1 MNIDSIISKIEKRY
15 GISKKED
22 CQADLS
28 YIKDLVDI
36 DNNDKKDD
44 AQRRMTWIALLGM
57 LMYPFLVLL
66 GDYFGIPHASDL
78 ISGMSAVYFASVSAI
93 IMVFFGA
100 NAYIRTRKK
109 NKEKENQKSVSND
122 SNNSDNSN

>member
-15 GISKKED
+15 GISKRED
-22 CQADLS
+22 CQTDLS

-109 NKEKENQKSVSND
+109 NKETKEKENKNVE
-122 SNNSDNSN
+122 NS

>member
-1 MNIDSIISKIEKRY
+1 MEIKPVISKIENRY
-15 GISKKED
+15 GIPKKTEGGI
-22 CQADLS
+22 DLN
-28 YIKDLVDI
+28 YIKDLVEI

-44 AQRRMTWIALLGM
+44 AQRRMTWVALLGM

-78 ISGMSAVYFASVSAI
+78 ISEMSSVYFASVSAI

-100 NAYIRTRKK
+100 NAYIRMRKGNKQKAEK
-109 NKEKENQKSVSND
+109 NENS
-122 SNNSDNSN
+122 

>member
-1 MNIDSIISKIEKRY
+1 MDIKAVISKIENHY
-15 GISKKED
+15 GIPKKID
-22 CQADLS
+22 GGIDLN
-28 YIKDLVDI
+28 YIKDLVEI
-36 DNNDKKDD
+36 DNNDRKDD

-109 NKEKENQKSVSND
+109 NKENKEKENKNIENQ
-122 SNNSDNSN
+122 

>member
-1 MNIDSIISKIEKRY
+1 MYIKSIIRKIENNY
-15 GISKKED
+15 GISKRSEED
-22 CQADLS
+22 FDLN
-28 YIKDLVDI
+28 YIKDLIEI

-44 AQRRMTWIALLGM
+44 AQRRMTWTALVGM

-66 GDYFGIPHASDL
+66 GDYIGIPHASDL

-109 NKEKENQKSVSND
+109 NKENKENKNTE
-122 SNNSDNSN
+122 NS

>member
-1 MNIDSIISKIEKRY
+1 MNIESIIAKIEKRY
-15 GISKKED
+15 GISKRED
-22 CQADLS
+22 CQTDLS

-66 GDYFGIPHASDL
+66 GDYIGIPHASDL

-109 NKEKENQKSVSND
+109 NKESGEKENK
-122 SNNSDNSN
+122 NSENQ

>member
-109 NKEKENQKSVSND
+109 NKEKDNQKSVSND
-122 SNNSDNSN
+122 SNNSN

>member
-1 MNIDSIISKIEKRY
+1 MNVDSVISKIDKRY
-15 GISKKED
+15 GTSITD
-22 CQADLS
+22 MCRDDLR

-109 NKEKENQKSVSND
+109 NKENREKENKNTE
-122 SNNSDNSN
+122 NS

>member
-15 GISKKED
+15 GLSKRED
-22 CQADLS
+22 CQTDLS

-66 GDYFGIPHASDL
+66 GDYIGIPHASDL
-78 ISGMSAVYFASVSAI
+78 ISGMSAVYFAYIRIS
-93 IMVFFGA
+93 VFF
-100 NAYIRTRKK
+100 
-109 NKEKENQKSVSND
+109 VFFPFFL
-122 SNNSDNSN
+122 

>member
-1 MNIDSIISKIEKRY
+1 MNIDHIISKIEKRY
-15 GISKKED
+15 GVSKKED
-22 CQADLS
+22 CQTDLS

-109 NKEKENQKSVSND
+109 NKEKVERNEKNENS
-122 SNNSDNSN
+122 

>member
-15 GISKKED
+15 GLSKRED
-22 CQADLS
+22 CQTDLS

-66 GDYFGIPHASDL
+66 GDYIGIPHASDL

-109 NKEKENQKSVSND
+109 NKETKEKENK
-122 SNNSDNSN
+122 NSENS

>member
-15 GISKKED
+15 GISKRDD
-22 CQADLS
+22 CQTDLS

-44 AQRRMTWIALLGM
+44 AQRRMTWTALIGM
-57 LMYPFLVLL
+57 LMYPVLVIIA
-66 GDYFGIPHASDL
+66 DMFGIPHASDL

-100 NAYIRTRKK
+100 NAYIRSRKK
-109 NKEKENQKSVSND
+109 SKDKPSNPPQD
-122 SNNSDNSN
+122 KQV

>member
-15 GISKKED
+15 GISKREE

-109 NKEKENQKSVSND
+109 NKENKENKNTE
-122 SNNSDNSN
+122 NS

>member
-15 GISKKED
+15 GLSKRED
-22 CQADLS
+22 CQTDLS

-100 NAYIRTRKK
+100 NAYIRMRKR
-109 NKEKENQKSVSND
+109 NKEKVERNEKNENS
-122 SNNSDNSN
+122 

>member
-15 GISKKED
+15 GISKRED

-109 NKEKENQKSVSND
+109 NKEKENQKVEKVE
-122 SNNSDNSN
+122 NS

>member
-15 GISKKED
+15 GIPKKESS
-22 CQADLS
+22 QADLS

-57 LMYPFLVLL
+57 LMYPLLVLF
-66 GDYFGIPHASDL
+66 GDYIGIPHASDL

-122 SNNSDNSN
+122 SNDSNNSN

>member
-15 GISKKED
+15 GISKRED

-78 ISGMSAVYFASVSAI
+78 ISGMSAVYAI

-109 NKEKENQKSVSND
+109 NKENKEKENKNIE
-122 SNNSDNSN
+122 NS

>member
-1 MNIDSIISKIEKRY
+1 MNIDSIISKIEKQY
-15 GISKKED
+15 GISKRDD
-22 CQADLS
+22 CQTDLS

-44 AQRRMTWIALLGM
+44 AQRRMTWTALIGM
-57 LMYPFLVLL
+57 LMYPVLVIIA
-66 GDYFGIPHASDL
+66 DMFGIPHASDL

-100 NAYIRTRKK
+100 NAYIRSRKK
-109 NKEKENQKSVSND
+109 LKDKQCNPPQDKQV
-122 SNNSDNSN
+122 

>member
-15 GISKKED
+15 GISKRED

-100 NAYIRTRKK
+100 NAYIRMRKR
-109 NKEKENQKSVSND
+109 NKEKVERNEKNENS
-122 SNNSDNSN
+122 

>member
-1 MNIDSIISKIEKRY
+1 MNIDSSISKIEKRY
-15 GISKKED
+15 GLSKRED
-22 CQADLS
+22 CQTDLS

-109 NKEKENQKSVSND
+109 NKETKETKEKENKNVE
-122 SNNSDNSN
+122 NS

>member
-15 GISKKED
+15 GISKRED

-78 ISGMSAVYFASVSAI
+78 ISAMSAVYFASVSAI

-109 NKEKENQKSVSND
+109 NKENKEKENKNVENQ
-122 SNNSDNSN
+122 

>member
-1 MNIDSIISKIEKRY
+1 MDIDSIISKIEKRY
-15 GISKKED
+15 GISKRED
-22 CQADLS
+22 CQTDLS

-100 NAYIRTRKK
+100 NAYIRMRKR
-109 NKEKENQKSVSND
+109 NKEKVERNEKNENS
-122 SNNSDNSN
+122 

>member
-15 GISKKED
+15 GISKRED

-109 NKEKENQKSVSND
+109 NKEKVEKNEKNENS
-122 SNNSDNSN
+122 

>member
-15 GISKKED
+15 GISKRED
-22 CQADLS
+22 CQTDLS

-66 GDYFGIPHASDL
+66 GDYFGILHASDL

-109 NKEKENQKSVSND
+109 NKEIKEKENKNVE
-122 SNNSDNSN
+122 NS

>member
-1 MNIDSIISKIEKRY
+1 MNIESIIKKIEKRY
-15 GISKKED
+15 GISKRED
-22 CQADLS
+22 CQTDLS
-28 YIKDLVDI
+28 YIKDFVDI

-66 GDYFGIPHASDL
+66 GDYIGIPHASDL

-109 NKEKENQKSVSND
+109 NRENKEKENKNIENQ
-122 SNNSDNSN
+122 

>member
-1 MNIDSIISKIEKRY
+1 MTEDSNISKIEKHY
-15 GISKKED
+15 GITKPDTCKG
-22 CQADLS
+22 DLS

-44 AQRRMTWIALLGM
+44 AQRRMTWTALIGM
-57 LMYPFLVLL
+57 LLYPVLVILA
-66 GDYFGIPHASDL
+66 DIIGIPHASDL

-100 NAYIRTRKK
+100 NAYIRSRKK
-109 NKEKENQKSVSND
+109 VKDKLCNPPDDKET
-122 SNNSDNSN
+122 

>member
-15 GISKKED
+15 GVSKRED
-22 CQADLS
+22 CQVDLS

-100 NAYIRTRKK
+100 NAYIRTRKR
-109 NKEKENQKSVSND
+109 NKEKVEKNEKNENL
-122 SNNSDNSN
+122 

>member
-1 MNIDSIISKIEKRY
+1 MNIESIIKKIEKRY
-15 GISKKED
+15 GISKRED
-22 CQADLS
+22 CQTDLS

-66 GDYFGIPHASDL
+66 GDYIGIPHASDL

-109 NKEKENQKSVSND
+109 NRENKEKENKNIENQ
-122 SNNSDNSN
+122 

>member
-1 MNIDSIISKIEKRY
+1 MNINSVISKIEKRY
-15 GISKKED
+15 GITKTDE

-36 DNNDKKDD
+36 ENNDKKDD
-44 AQRRMTWIALLGM
+44 AQRRMTWTALIGM
-57 LMYPFLVLL
+57 LLYPVLVILA
-66 GDYFGIPHASDL
+66 DTFGIPHASDL

-100 NAYIRTRKK
+100 NAYIRSRKK
-109 NKEKENQKSVSND
+109 SKDKSHNPSND
-122 SNNSDNSN
+122 KEA

>member
-1 MNIDSIISKIEKRY
+1 MNVDSVISKIEKRY
-15 GISKKED
+15 GTSKTNMCRD
-22 CQADLS
+22 DLK

-44 AQRRMTWIALLGM
+44 AQRRMTWTALIGM
-57 LMYPFLVLL
+57 LLYPVLVILA
-66 GDYFGIPHASDL
+66 DMFGIPHASDL

-100 NAYIRTRKK
+100 NAYIRSRKK
-109 NKEKENQKSVSND
+109 LKDEQRNPPQDKET
-122 SNNSDNSN
+122 